1 MVARLV
7 LADLRERGAIVAEV
21 VTGEAVVVEVPC
33 ARFPSRM
40 LAFGID
46 LSIQLVMIF
55 VLLAVAGATA
65 SGGLDAAAVAA
76 IVITVIILT
85 IVGYPIIWETTTRGR
100 SPGKLALGLRVVS
113 DDGGPERFR
122 QALVRG
128 LATIVDF
135 WLLPFFGV
143 PALICSLL
151 SEKGK
156 RLGDVFAGTFVIQQ
170 RLPARRGAAAVPPVM
185 PPELAA
191 WAASLELS
199 GLTDQT
205 AATARRYLGRLP
217 ELSPGARA
225 ELGERIAAAVM
236 TQVSPPPPV
245 GTPAPAY
252 LSAVL
257 AERHRREHARL
268 MVPAGTAPGWAAPA
282 PLPPWA
288 PPASARAATAS
299 PWAAPAPPA
308 APAAPSPAAPVFPGT
323 APSSSWAVPGPTR
336 APATAPPPAPAA
348 GSPQLPATGSPQVPG
363 VETGPE
369 PDTEPP
375 QVPATE
381 WLGAA
386 WEGERSQPGQPGEP
400 TSPPAT
406 GFVPPQ

>member
-1 MVARLV
+1 
-7 LADLRERGAIVAEV
+7 VAEV
-21 VTGEAVVVEVPC
+21 VTGEAVVLEVPC

-46 LSIQLVMIF
+46 LSIQVTMIF
-55 VLLAVAGATA
+55 VLLAIVGVTA
-65 SGGLDAAAVAA
+65 ADRGLDADAVGAVAL
-76 IVITVIILT
+76 TVIVLT

-151 SEKGK
+151 SDKGK

-170 RLPARRGAAAVPPVM
+170 RLPARPRAAAAPPAVPPQ
-185 PPELAA
+185 LAA
-191 WAASLELS
+191 WATTLELS

-217 ELSPGARA
+217 ELTPSARA

-236 TQVSPPPPV
+236 TQVSPPPPG
-245 GTPAPAY
+245 GTPVPFY

-268 MVPAGTAPGWAAPA
+268 MAPA
-282 PLPPWA
+282 AAAAGWVPLPAPVPLPGPVPPWA
-288 PPASARAATAS
+288 PPASLGAAAVASGAVITS
-299 PWAAPAPPA
+299 PWAAPGPAWGPGTHSAPGSASELPTAPVAESSQVPA
-308 APAAPSPAAPVFPGT
+308 AESRPGPAA
-323 APSSSWAVPGPTR
+323 
-336 APATAPPPAPAA
+336 
-348 GSPQLPATGSPQVPG
+348 
-363 VETGPE
+363 
-369 PDTEPP
+369 EPP
-375 QVPATE
+375 HVPATE
-381 WLGAA
+381 WLEAA
-386 WEGERSQPGQPGEP
+386 WEGDGSQSERPGGP

-406 GFVPPQ
+406 GTGFVPPQ

>member
-1 MVARLV
+1 M
-7 LADLRERGAIVAEV
+7 AEV
-21 VTGEAVVVEVPC
+21 VTGEAVVLEVPC

-46 LSIQLVMIF
+46 LSIQLTMIF
-55 VLLAVAGATA
+55 VLLAIVGVTA
-65 SGGLDAAAVAA
+65 ADRGLDADA
-76 IVITVIILT
+76 IGAIALMVVVLT

-151 SEKGK
+151 SDKGK
-156 RLGDVFAGTFVIQQ
+156 RLGDVFAGTFVVQQ
-170 RLPARRGAAAVPPVM
+170 RLPARQGATAAPPTM

-191 WAASLELS
+191 WATTLELS

-217 ELSPGARA
+217 ELTPSARA

-236 TQVSPPPPV
+236 TQVGPPPPA
-245 GTPAPAY
+245 GTPVPVY
-252 LSAVL
+252 LNAVL

-268 MVPAGTAPGWAAPA
+268 MVPA
-282 PLPPWA
+282 
-288 PPASARAATAS
+288 AATAAGRPCPPRCRRRGRCPRGLPRRRSGLLLS
-299 PWAAPAPPA
+299 PLGRRCVPLGRPGSHVGTGHGRPGGIGHGAPTGAGRG
-308 APAAPSPAAPVFPGT
+308 VFAGPRRGT
-323 APSSSWAVPGPTR
+323 
-336 APATAPPPAPAA
+336 PATAGRGVYAGPGHGAHASSSHGANAGPGHGMVGGSMGRGGTTARTTRRADQPARCRHR
-348 GSPQLPATGSPQVPG
+348 V
-363 VETGPE
+363 
-369 PDTEPP
+369 
-375 QVPATE
+375 
-381 WLGAA
+381 
-386 WEGERSQPGQPGEP
+386 RP
-400 TSPPAT
+400 TPVSRLR
-406 GFVPPQ
+406 G